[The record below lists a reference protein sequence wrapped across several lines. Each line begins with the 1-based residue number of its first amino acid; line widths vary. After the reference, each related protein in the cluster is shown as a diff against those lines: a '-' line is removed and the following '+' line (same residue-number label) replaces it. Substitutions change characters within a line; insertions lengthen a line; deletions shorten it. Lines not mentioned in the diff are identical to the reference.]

1 MQEVKVSIPLIGS
14 NLFKCVGMKSAI
26 LALCHIVSIPLIGS
40 NLFKSDLLSQ
50 GASVEICF
58 NPLDRVKFV

>member
-40 NLFKSDLLSQ
+40 NLFKLNLIMNDELLD
-50 GASVEICF
+50 A
-58 NPLDRVKFV
+58 LKFQSP